1 MSTWGGPRE
10 FRHKMSI
17 CGTSSSQKDF
27 GVTGHIGHSAPPP
40 VPKTSPASADR
51 KSAGP
56 VALPGP
62 QPKRLQRWKA
72 FAYRFFVSR
81 NWGFAGKSRGTL
93 LLRNDVWV
101 WVSHGMKRCPEK
113 QDQTK
118 KLDYQ
123 LWIAGRMNLEAR
135 LVTMTMPD
143 RQESCPKLRFPLQ
156 QRFQNHPVETLVDH
170 PTNRK

>member
-1 MSTWGGPRE
+1 
-10 FRHKMSI
+10 MSI

-72 FAYRFFVSR
+72 FAYRFFMIR

-123 LWIAGRMNLEAR
+123 LWIGDSFAGKFRRSHEPRGKTCDYDYAWR
-135 LVTMTMPD
+135 SGIMPKIEVSFAAKVPKSSSWD
-143 RQESCPKLRFPLQ
+143 PGGSSHES
-156 QRFQNHPVETLVDH
+156 
-170 PTNRK
+170 